1 MTAVQVLGF
10 IGILLIIG
18 FLLDYLFRKTNFPDI
33 LILLTIGYLIGPVF
47 NIINPS
53 DIASASEIIATL
65 ALVIILFNGGLHFDF
80 AEVLSNAPRAITL
93 VILGV
98 GVGIATTAVF
108 AHYVLKWELLDSL
121 LLGSILGGTSA
132 AIVIPLITRARVPDQ
147 VSTLLSLEAVLNS
160 PIIIV
165 LALVILKVITGG
177 ETGIEI
183 STVGIDIA
191 TRFLLG
197 TAIGVGVGFL
207 WLFILTRME
216 REEYSDILT
225 LAVVFALYFVVEL
238 LNGSGVI
245 FALVFGLILGNGV
258 RVARFLRLRRTIEST
273 EVLKR
278 FHSEIFFFVKTF
290 FFVYLGLIVTFD
302 KPNIILIGVILSV
315 LILFTRY
322 VAVLLT
328 SAGSRTL
335 FSNTGILTTMYARG
349 ETAAVLAQI
358 VFVSGIANASV
369 YPDVIII
376 VVITTV
382 VISALGIPIFARKLR
397 QQDDS
402 LHGNNEV

>member
-33 LILLTIGYLIGPVF
+33 LILLAIGYLIGPVF

-80 AEVLSNAPRAITL
+80 AEVLSNAPRAMTL

-98 GVGIATTAVF
+98 GVGIGTTAAF

-132 AIVIPLITRARVPDQ
+132 AIVMPLITRARVPDK

-197 TAIGVGVGFL
+197 TAIGVGVGFF

-225 LAVVFALYFVVEL
+225 LALFLHY
-238 LNGSGVI
+238 I
-245 FALVFGLILGNGV
+245 LV
-258 RVARFLRLRRTIEST
+258 
-273 EVLKR
+273 
-278 FHSEIFFFVKTF
+278 
-290 FFVYLGLIVTFD
+290 
-302 KPNIILIGVILSV
+302 
-315 LILFTRY
+315 
-322 VAVLLT
+322 
-328 SAGSRTL
+328 
-335 FSNTGILTTMYARG
+335 
-349 ETAAVLAQI
+349 
-358 VFVSGIANASV
+358 
-369 YPDVIII
+369 
-376 VVITTV
+376 
-382 VISALGIPIFARKLR
+382 
-397 QQDDS
+397 
-402 LHGNNEV
+402 